1 MLRKY
6 FLSYLVMGSAALV
19 ATGTAWAQADQ
30 DDEQAIEEVVVTG
43 VQYSLSQA
51 VEVKRNSMQIVDA
64 LVAEDLGKFPD
75 NNVVE
80 AMQRIPGVQVT
91 DRGAGEISVVS
102 IRGLS
107 DVTTLIDGRN
117 VFTSSGRAV
126 ALQDVPSTL
135 IHRVD
140 VYKTRSPENIS
151 RGIAGGIDI
160 HTNRP
165 LDFDGF
171 KFLSQVR
178 FIQQEQADETDP
190 QVSVLLS
197 NRWNTAMG
205 EFGAM
210 INASYTRTNWR
221 DQGTHAGASF
231 PFQPLDGANPL
242 AQIPPDNDGI
252 PPNDNWSPGLDR
264 GLPTA
269 PGSTLDIDTSQ
280 EFLHWRDAMFNFDFR
295 GERER
300 PAWNIAL
307 QWVPN
312 DTSEY
317 TFQAFYNGYRNE
329 QFNSL
334 WFQFL
339 NSPIYDVNDPVEI
352 YPGTNVIRSR
362 IMGDGF
368 SFTSGDVID
377 QKTDSYLY
385 ALRGEWELTD
395 TFHLESDLSYQDSD
409 FENDFWGQR
418 VARIAP
424 EFFIDINSG
433 DGVPFIDYD
442 PNDTGNPSTDPT
454 VRDNYFL
461 DWAFPNGDRDSGFA
475 LTWTADADLE
485 VDWGWF
491 ETLSF
496 GARYDRRSAEE
507 RNFAFAG
514 PPMDGTTLADLP
526 PDFVTSND
534 DEFFNGR
541 EGVVGSWLAANED
554 YIRANRDQLID
565 IYAFPIPQS
574 IPKVFEIDET
584 QVAAYVQG
592 DFSTELA
599 NGGFLD
605 GRVGFRFLTYETDI
619 DDVLGDQSATNDNN
633 TILPSLMVRW
643 GITDELMARLSY
655 TETFN
660 LPTFGQVNPNTTYIP
675 DVTDI
680 GYGTATS
687 GNPDLDPVESRNLDV
702 SLEWYFAEGSILYG
716 TWFQRDIQN
725 QITPFRSSVIVDVP
739 GDIPDIGPYPYVLET
754 PENAGEGKLDG
765 WEFGATWFPEL
776 PGYWNGLGIQG
787 SLTLLD
793 SEQEIPVTTEEGEF
807 VGFDI
812 LPIGGVSETSYSA
825 ILAYDRENFNARLSW
840 FWRDDFYN
848 NNEARLFANPL
859 QVWRS
864 AEESLDFQFTWHI
877 NDSFTATF
885 DATNITEPTFHWN
898 YGDQPTLFN
907 FHNYLYSRTFAV
919 GVRYNFG
926 Q

>member
-6 FLSYLVMGSAALV
+6 LLRYLVVGSAAL
-19 ATGTAWAQADQ
+19 AAAGTAWAQTDQ

-43 VQYSLSQA
+43 VRYSLSQA

-107 DVTTLIDGRN
+107 NVTTTIDGRN
-117 VFTSSGRAV
+117 VFTASGRAV

-140 VYKTRSPENIS
+140 VYKTRSPENIA
-151 RGIAGGIDI
+151 RGIAGQIDI

-165 LDFDGF
+165 FDFDGF
-171 KFLSQVR
+171 KFVTQTR
-178 FIQQEQADETDP
+178 FVHQEQAEETDP
-190 QVSVLLS
+190 QISVLLS
-197 NRWNTAMG
+197 NRWNTDMG
-205 EFGAM
+205 EFGAL
-210 INASYTRTNWR
+210 INGSYTQTNWR
-221 DQGTHAGASF
+221 DQGAHAGASF
-231 PFQPLDGANPL
+231 PFRPLDGDPPL
-242 AQIPPDNDGI
+242 GQIPPAEG
-252 PPNDNWSPGLDR
+252 WTPGLDR

-269 PGSTLDIDTSQ
+269 PGSTLDMNPDQ
-280 EFLHWRDAMFNFDFR
+280 EFLHWRDAMFNFDF
-295 GERER
+295 GAKRER
-300 PAWNIAL
+300 PAWNVAL

-312 DTSEY
+312 DYSEY

-329 QFNSL
+329 QYNSL

-339 NSPIYDVNDPVEI
+339 NSPVYDPNDPVEI
-352 YPGTNVIRSR
+352 YPNTNVIRSR
-362 IMGDGF
+362 TMGDGF
-368 SFTSGDVID
+368 SFTSGDITD
-377 QKTDSYLY
+377 ASTDSYLY
-385 ALRGEWELTD
+385 ALKGEWDFTDEL
-395 TFHLESDLSYQDSD
+395 HVVSDLYYQDSD
-409 FENDFWGQR
+409 FADDFWGQR
-418 VARIAP
+418 IARIAP

-433 DGVPFIDYD
+433 DGVPAIDYD
-442 PNDTGNPSTDPT
+442 PNDTGAPVTDPT
-454 VRDNYFL
+454 NRDNYFL
-461 DWAFPNGDRDSGFA
+461 DWAFPNGTRNSGYA
-475 LTWTADADLE
+475 LTWTADADYE
-485 VDWGWF
+485 WDWGWF

-496 GARYDRRSAEE
+496 GVRVDDRSAEE
-507 RNFAFAG
+507 RTYAFSGG
-514 PPMDGTTLADLP
+514 PVDGTTLADLP
-526 PDFVTSND
+526 PEFVTSSD

-541 EGVVGSWLAANED
+541 EGVVGSWAVASEG
-554 YIRANRDQLID
+554 YIRSNRDTLLGIYGFD
-565 IYAFPIPQS
+565 IPESY
-574 IPKVFEIDET
+574 PKTFEVEELQT
-584 QVAAYVQG
+584 ALYLQG

-605 GRVGFRFLTYETDI
+605 GRVGFRWLDVETDI
-619 DDVLGDQSATNDNN
+619 HIPGADSATNAND

-643 GITDELMARLSY
+643 GISEDLLARLSY

-660 LPTFGQVNPNTTYIP
+660 LPTFLDLSPNIQYFP

-680 GYGTATS
+680 GYGTAEG
-687 GNPDLDPVESRNLDV
+687 GNPDLEPVESTNIDV
-702 SLEWYFAEGSILYG
+702 SLEWYFADGSILYG
-716 TWFQRDIQN
+716 TWFRRDITN
-725 QITPFRSSVIVDVP
+725 DIVPFRNSVVVDVP
-739 GDIPDIGPYPYVLET
+739 GDVPDIGPYTYILQQPD
-754 PENAGEGKLDG
+754 NAGEAVLDG

-776 PGYWNGLGIQG
+776 PGYWDGLGIQA
-787 SLTLLD
+787 SLTLLE
-793 SEQEIPVTTEEGEF
+793 SEQEIPILNE
-807 VGFDI
+807 VGDIIDFDI
-812 LPIGGVSETSYSA
+812 LPIGGVSETSYST
-825 ILAYDRENFNARLSW
+825 ILAYDREDFNARLSW

-848 NNEARLFANPL
+848 NNEAALFANPL

-864 AEESLDFQFTWHI
+864 AEESLDFQFTWNI
-877 NDSFTATF
+877 NDSWTATF

-898 YGDQPTLFN
+898 YGNQPTLFN